1 LRRSFFDTSLD
12 TAFVGR
18 QPLPGIAF
26 ASGRDRSSDGEEGD
40 VTTTKTA
47 FFDQYLAAWNAHDPA
62 GVARHMA
69 DDAIYEDVA
78 LGRVLHGPSE
88 IAGFVEEAT
97 RASSDFRFEEVS
109 LFTAGSNYA
118 NEWIMTGTN
127 DRDVQGVPAT
137 GRSFRVR
144 GASVGKLDASGRIVH
159 NRDYYNLAEM
169 FAQLG
174 IQPVAPPRP
183 A

>member
-1 LRRSFFDTSLD
+1 MPAT
-12 TAFVGR
+12 T
-18 QPLPGIAF
+18 
-26 ASGRDRSSDGEEGD
+26 DR
-40 VTTTKTA
+40 A
-47 FFDQYLAAWNAHDPA
+47 FFDKYLDAWNAHDPA
-62 GVARHMA
+62 AVARYMA

-88 IAGFVEEAT
+88 IAAFVEEAT

-118 NEWIMTGTN
+118 NEWIMIGTN
-127 DRDVQGVPAT
+127 DREVQGVPAT
-137 GRSFRVR
+137 GRSFRIR
-144 GASVGKLDASGRIVH
+144 GASVGKLDASRRIVE

-174 IQPVAPPRP
+174 IRP
-183 A
+183 AAPSQPS

>member
-1 LRRSFFDTSLD
+1 MTATTDRVFFDGYLD
-12 TAFVGR
+12 
-18 QPLPGIAF
+18 
-26 ASGRDRSSDGEEGD
+26 
-40 VTTTKTA
+40 
-47 FFDQYLAAWNAHDPA
+47 AWNAHDPA
-62 GVARHMA
+62 AVARYMA

-78 LGRVLHGPSE
+78 LGRVLRGPSA

-97 RASSDFRFEEVS
+97 RASSDFRFEQVS
-109 LFTAGSNYA
+109 LFIAGSDYA

-127 DRDVQGVPAT
+127 DREAPGVPAT

-144 GASVGKLDASGRIVH
+144 GASVGKLDASARIVE

-169 FAQLG
+169 FTQLG
-174 IQPVAPPRP
+174 IQPPAPSKS

>member
-1 LRRSFFDTSLD
+1 MTTTTFFDAYLD
-12 TAFVGR
+12 
-18 QPLPGIAF
+18 
-26 ASGRDRSSDGEEGD
+26 
-40 VTTTKTA
+40 
-47 FFDQYLAAWNAHDPA
+47 AWNAHDPA
-62 GVARHMA
+62 AVARCMA

-88 IAGFVEEAT
+88 IASFVDEAT
-97 RASSDFRFEEVS
+97 RASSNFRFEQVS
-109 LFTAGSNYA
+109 LFTAGRDYA
-118 NEWIMTGTN
+118 TEWIMTGTN
-127 DRDVQGVPAT
+127 DREVPGVPAT

-144 GASVGKLDASGRIVH
+144 GASVGKLDTRGRIVE

-174 IQPVAPPRP
+174 IQPAVKPQP

>member
-1 LRRSFFDTSLD
+1 VNGRAEEDEMMATTDREIFDGYLD
-12 TAFVGR
+12 
-18 QPLPGIAF
+18 
-26 ASGRDRSSDGEEGD
+26 
-40 VTTTKTA
+40 
-47 FFDQYLAAWNAHDPA
+47 AWNAHDPA
-62 GVARHMA
+62 AVARYMA
-69 DDAIYEDVA
+69 EGAIYEDVA

-88 IAGFVEEAT
+88 IAKFVEEAT

-109 LFTAGSNYA
+109 LFSAGSDYA

-127 DRDVQGVPAT
+127 DREVQGVPAT

-144 GASVGKLDASGRIVH
+144 GASVGKLDKSGRIVE

-174 IQPVAPPRP
+174 MRATAPPP
-183 A
+183 H

>member
-1 LRRSFFDTSLD
+1 MAIADRNLFDGYLR
-12 TAFVGR
+12 
-18 QPLPGIAF
+18 
-26 ASGRDRSSDGEEGD
+26 
-40 VTTTKTA
+40 
-47 FFDQYLAAWNAHDPA
+47 AWNAHDPEA
-62 GVARHMA
+62 VARYMA

-78 LGRVLHGPSE
+78 LGRVLHGPRE
-88 IAGFVEEAT
+88 IAAFVEEAT

-109 LFTAGSNYA
+109 LFTAGSDYA

-127 DRDVQGVPAT
+127 DREVQGVPAT

-144 GASVGKLDASGRIVH
+144 GASVGKLDASGRILE

-174 IQPVAPPRP
+174 ILPTGPAQPA
-183 A
+183 

>member
-1 LRRSFFDTSLD
+1 MATTDRGFFDGYLD
-12 TAFVGR
+12 
-18 QPLPGIAF
+18 
-26 ASGRDRSSDGEEGD
+26 
-40 VTTTKTA
+40 
-47 FFDQYLAAWNAHDPA
+47 AWNAHDPA
-62 GVARHMA
+62 AVARYMA

-88 IAGFVEEAT
+88 IAAFVEEAT

-109 LFTAGSNYA
+109 LFTAGGVYA

-127 DRDVQGVPAT
+127 DREVQGVRAT

-144 GASVGKLDASGRIVH
+144 GASVGKLDASGRIVE

-169 FAQLG
+169 LAQLG
-174 IQPVAPPRP
+174 IQPP
-183 A
+183 AVRSST

>member
-1 LRRSFFDTSLD
+1 MMTTTDRSFFDAYLD
-12 TAFVGR
+12 
-18 QPLPGIAF
+18 
-26 ASGRDRSSDGEEGD
+26 
-40 VTTTKTA
+40 
-47 FFDQYLAAWNAHDPA
+47 AWNAHDPA
-62 GVARHMA
+62 AVARYMA
-69 DDAIYEDVA
+69 DDAIYEDIA

-88 IAGFVEEAT
+88 IAAFVEEAT

-109 LFTAGSNYA
+109 LFSAGSDYA

-127 DRDVQGVPAT
+127 DREVQGVPAT

-144 GASVGKLDASGRIVH
+144 GASVGKLDASGRIVE

-169 FAQLG
+169 LAQLG
-174 IQPVAPPRP
+174 IQPAAQPQP

>member
-1 LRRSFFDTSLD
+1 MTATTDRASFDGYLD
-12 TAFVGR
+12 
-18 QPLPGIAF
+18 
-26 ASGRDRSSDGEEGD
+26 
-40 VTTTKTA
+40 
-47 FFDQYLAAWNAHDPA
+47 AWNAHDPA
-62 GVARHMA
+62 AVARYMA

-88 IAGFVEEAT
+88 IAAFVEEAT

-109 LFTAGSNYA
+109 LFTAGRDYA
-118 NEWIMTGTN
+118 NEWIMIGTN

-144 GASVGKLDASGRIVH
+144 GASVGKLDANGRIVE

-169 FAQLG
+169 LAQLG
-174 IQPVAPPRP
+174 IQPAAPQQPVQARKKTP
-183 A
+183 

>member
-1 LRRSFFDTSLD
+1 M
-12 TAFVGR
+12 TATT
-18 QPLPGIAF
+18 
-26 ASGRDRSSDGEEGD
+26 DR
-40 VTTTKTA
+40 A
-47 FFDQYLAAWNAHDPA
+47 FFAAYLDAWNAHDPA
-62 GVARHMA
+62 AVARHMA

-78 LGRVLHGPSE
+78 LGRWLHGPSE
-88 IAGFVEEAT
+88 IAAFVEEAT

-109 LFTAGSNYA
+109 LFRAGSDYA
-118 NEWIMTGTN
+118 NEWIMIGTN
-127 DRDVQGVPAT
+127 DREVRGVPAT

-144 GASVGKLDASGRIVH
+144 GASVGKLDTSGRNVE

-174 IQPVAPPRP
+174 IQPPRQP

>member
-1 LRRSFFDTSLD
+1 MMATTDRDFFDGYLD
-12 TAFVGR
+12 
-18 QPLPGIAF
+18 
-26 ASGRDRSSDGEEGD
+26 
-40 VTTTKTA
+40 
-47 FFDQYLAAWNAHDPA
+47 AWNAHDA
-62 GVARHMA
+62 AAVACYMA

-88 IAGFVEEAT
+88 IAAFVEEAT

-109 LFTAGSNYA
+109 LFTAGGDYA

-127 DRDVQGVPAT
+127 DREVQGVPAT

-144 GASVGKLDASGRIVH
+144 GASVGKLDASGRIVE

-174 IQPVAPPRP
+174 IQAPAPPQP
-183 A
+183 AHTRA